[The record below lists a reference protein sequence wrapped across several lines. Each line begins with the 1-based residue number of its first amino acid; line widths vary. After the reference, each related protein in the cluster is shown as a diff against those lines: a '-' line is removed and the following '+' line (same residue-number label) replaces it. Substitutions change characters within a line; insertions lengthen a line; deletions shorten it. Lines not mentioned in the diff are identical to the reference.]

1 MDSEQRRHLLESYDI
16 KPEMLDRLITDIWA
30 LTARDPQEWVQ
41 QRHAA
46 LQQSGLR
53 NDEIW
58 RTIQIE
64 LAQGRFAAPAYSLRQ
79 IRRLIYG

>member
-16 KPEMLDRLITDIWA
+16 KPEVLDRLIADLWD
-30 LTARDPQEWVQ
+30 LTASNPQEWIQ
-41 QRHAA
+41 ARHAR
-46 LQQSGLR
+46 LQQGGLR

-58 RTIQIE
+58 RTIQTE
-64 LAQGRFAAPAYSLRQ
+64 LSQGRFAAPAYTIRQ